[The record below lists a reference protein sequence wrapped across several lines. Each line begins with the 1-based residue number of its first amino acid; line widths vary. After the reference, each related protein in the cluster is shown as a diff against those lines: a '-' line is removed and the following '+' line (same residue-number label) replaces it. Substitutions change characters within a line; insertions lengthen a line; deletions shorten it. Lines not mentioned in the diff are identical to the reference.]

1 MSGAKVKRGRPQQ
14 TKEQKIDNARGVI
27 ESILT
32 DHNIY
37 VIRHTN
43 DEYMKLS
50 RYNKRNWCNGNN
62 EIKAKFDKK
71 TRKYHISEEL
81 KKAHSILNKYN
92 RNKKIANIPFKII
105 THHMRCLTMCDLET
119 RKSSIPISTAQQKT
133 VARIRRLR
141 SRPIVI
147 VQEVE
152 TPIPNQLKTDAE
164 VVITSTVIPSRHIP
178 SVGRKKPT
186 GYRWCN
192 ID

>member
-14 TKEQKIDNARGVI
+14 TKQQKIDNARGVI

-32 DHNIY
+32 DHNIH

-50 RYNKRNWCNGNN
+50 RYNKRNWCSGND
-62 EIKAKFDKK
+62 EIKGKFDEK

-92 RNKKIANIPFKII
+92 RNKKIANIPFRII
-105 THHMRCLTMCDLET
+105 ARDMINLNIT
-119 RKSSIPISTAQQKT
+119 ISTAQQKI

-141 SRPIVI
+141 SRHIVI

-152 TPIPNQLKTDAE
+152 LLFQTNGWK
-164 VVITSTVIPSRHIP
+164 
-178 SVGRKKPT
+178 RK
-186 GYRWCN
+186 
-192 ID
+192 